1 MIQVRAV
8 ETPRFRYL
16 ARMTERDWQFWIDR
30 GGTFTDVVAR
40 RPDGALET
48 AKLLSDNRRHYA
60 DAAAEGIRRV
70 LERWQVNG
78 GEDCPIAAVKMG
90 TTVATNALLERRG
103 TPTALLVTA
112 GFEDALAIGYQNRP
126 DIFALE
132 IVKPSP
138 IYATVAGLPERM
150 SAGGDVLK
158 ALDED
163 ACRETLGKLADDG
176 IRSVAICLLHGFRYP
191 DHENR
196 VAELARDAGFAQVSV
211 SHEVEALIRFVSRAE
226 TALADA
232 YLTPVLKRYI
242 DGLQK
247 ALADVREPRRL
258 LFMQSGGG
266 LAEAGRFRGKDSI
279 LSGPAGGV
287 VGMVE
292 AARAAGLER
301 LVGFDMGG
309 TSTDVSAW
317 AGEYERSNDSE
328 IAGVKLRAPMM
339 RIHTIAAG
347 GGSVLHY
354 ADERYQVGPDSAGAD
369 PGPCCYRQGGP
380 LAVTDANLLLGRI
393 PVEEFPAVFGP
404 GGDEPL
410 DVETVRERFAAL
422 AKEIGQERGDEPRPE
437 DVAAGFLTVAVE
449 SMANAIR
456 KITIE
461 RGEDVRDFTLCCF
474 GGAGG
479 QHACRIADTL
489 GMKRIWLHPF
499 AGVLSAYGM
508 GLADVRVERQASV
521 EQPLAEAGEE
531 IEATVKRLVAEC
543 EQELERQQVADES
556 PKLHVS
562 LGLRVPGSDTTLD
575 VDYGE
580 AADMVAAFDA
590 AYEARFGAER
600 GGGRLIV
607 ALARA
612 ALTAREHR
620 QAETQAPQGE
630 PAGPV
635 RRARLWN
642 GDGWDEVPVYRRDDL
657 SAATT
662 IEGPAIV
669 AEDHGTTVVDAGWRA
684 ALNEHGHLLLTPTTE
699 RPQAD
704 ASGAGTEAS
713 PDPVRL
719 EVFNRLFMNIA
730 EQMGTVL
737 RSTALSVNIRERL
750 DFSCALFDGEG
761 QLVSNAPHMPV
772 HLGSMGESVRAV
784 IEARGDTLEEGDAV
798 MLNSPYAGGTHLPD
812 ITVVSPWFG
821 GADRPRFFVAS
832 RAHHADV
839 GGITPGSMP
848 ARSRHIDEEG
858 VLLEDVTLVRGGR
871 LDEAEVR
878 KLFETAPHPARNVD
892 QNLAD
897 LKAQLAA
904 NRQGMRQLEKA
915 VDRYGL
921 DTVLAYLR
929 FVRENATV
937 SVRRL
942 LDRLKDGRFEYELD
956 SGETIRVAV
965 TIDRDRREA
974 TVDFTGTSPQAD
986 SNFNAPE
993 AVTRAAVLYV
1003 FRSLIAEEIPMNEG
1017 CLVPLTIRIPK
1028 DSLLSPSW
1036 PAAVVAGNVETSQ
1049 CVTDTLFGALNALA
1063 ASQGTM
1069 NNLSFGNA
1077 RFQYYETIAGGA
1089 GAGPDFDGADAV
1101 QTHMTNSRLTDTEVL
1116 ESTYPVLVERF
1127 AIRRGSG
1134 GNGRSHGGDG
1144 IVREIRFEEAAE
1156 VTILSNHRRIA
1167 PFGLAGGDAGSP
1179 GRNTVNQLDGS
1190 EKTLPATATVSLEA
1204 GDSIRIETPGGG
1216 GFGKAGKQ

>member
-1 MIQVRAV
+1 MS
-8 ETPRFRYL
+8 
-16 ARMTERDWQFWIDR
+16 ERDWQFWIDR
-30 GGTFTDVVAR
+30 GGTFTDIVAR

-48 AKLLSDNRRHYA
+48 AKLLSDNPRQYA
-60 DAAAEGIRRV
+60 DAAAEGIRRI
-70 LERWQVNG
+70 LARWRDAG
-78 GEDCPIAAVKMG
+78 GDECPLAAIKMG

-103 TPTALLVTA
+103 TPTGLLVTA
-112 GFEDALAIGYQNRP
+112 GFEDALEIGYQNRP

-132 IVKPSP
+132 IVKPAP
-138 IYATVAGLPERM
+138 LYAAVAGVRERVG
-150 SAGGDVLK
+150 ADGDVLLE
-158 ALDED
+158 LDED
-163 ACRETLGKLADDG
+163 QCRETLAHFRERGLRA
-176 IRSVAICLLHGFRYP
+176 IAICLLHGYRYP
-191 DHENR
+191 RHER
-196 VAELARDAGFAQVSV
+196 RAAELARAAGFAQVSV

-226 TALADA
+226 TTLADA
-232 YLTPVLKRYI
+232 YLTPVLRHYI
-242 DGLQK
+242 DGLER
-247 ALADVREPRRL
+247 ALARVQAPRRL

-266 LAEAGRFRGKDSI
+266 LAEASRFRGKDSV

-292 AARAAGLER
+292 SARAAGLER

-328 IAGVKLRAPMM
+328 IAGIRLRAPMM
-339 RIHTIAAG
+339 KIHTIAAG

-354 ADERYQVGPDSAGAD
+354 ADGRYQVGPDSAGAD

-393 PVEEFPAVFGP
+393 PVDEFPAVFGP
-404 GGDEPL
+404 DGDEPL
-410 DVETVRERFAAL
+410 DVDSVRARFELL
-422 AKEIGQERGDEPRPE
+422 AGDIGADAGNTPRPE

-449 SMANAIR
+449 AMANAIR

-489 GMKRIWLHPF
+489 GMQKIWLHPL

-508 GLADVRVERQASV
+508 GLADVRVERQASI
-521 EQPLAEAGEE
+521 ERPLDEAGDD
-531 IEATVKRLVAEC
+531 IAATLERLVAAC
-543 EQELERQQVADES
+543 ERELARQQVGDEE
-556 PKLHVS
+556 PARQLT
-562 LGLRVPGSDTTLD
+562 LGLRVAGSDTTLD
-575 VDYGE
+575 VDYGDP
-580 AADMVAAFDA
+580 ADMVAAFDA
-590 AYEARFGAER
+590 AYEARYGAAR
-600 GGGRLIV
+600 GDSELIV
-607 ALARA
+607 SLARA

-620 QAETQAPQGE
+620 QAGTAAAAGRAAAP
-630 PAGPV
+630 A
-635 RRARLWN
+635 RRSRLWN

-657 SAATT
+657 TAATR

-669 AEDHGTTVVDAGWRA
+669 AEDHGTTVVERGWRA
-684 ALNEHGHLLLTPTTE
+684 ALNAHGHLLLEPSAA
-699 RPQAD
+699 RP
-704 ASGAGTEAS
+704 SAGVSTAAEAGV

-761 QLVSNAPHMPV
+761 RLVSNAPHMPV

-784 IEARGDTLEEGDAV
+784 IAARGDELAEGDAV

-821 GADRPRFFVAS
+821 GAAQPRFFVAS

-848 ARSRHIDEEG
+848 AGSRHIDEEG
-858 VLLEDVTLVRGGR
+858 VLLDDVTLVRRGR
-871 LDEAEVR
+871 LLEAEVR
-878 KLFETAPHPARNVD
+878 ELFAAAPHPARNVD
-892 QNLAD
+892 QNIAD

-921 DTVLAYLR
+921 DTVLAYLG

-942 LDRLKDGRFEYELD
+942 LDRLKNGEFEYELD
-956 SGETIRVAV
+956 SGESIRVAV
-965 TIDRDRREA
+965 TIDRDERSA
-974 TVDFTGTSPQAD
+974 TVDFAGTSAQAD

-1028 DSLLSPSW
+1028 GSLLSPAW

-1049 CVTDTLFGALNALA
+1049 CVTDALFGALGALA

-1069 NNLSFGNA
+1069 NNLSFGNE

-1089 GAGPDFDGADAV
+1089 GAGPGFDGADAV

-1116 ESTYPVLVERF
+1116 ENSYPVRVERF
-1127 AIRRGSG
+1127 AVRRGSG
-1134 GNGRSHGGDG
+1134 GNGRHRGGDG
-1144 IVREIRFEEAAE
+1144 IVREIRFGEEVE
-1156 VTILSNHRRIA
+1156 VTILSNHRRVA
-1167 PFGLAGGDAGSP
+1167 PFGLAGGADAAT
-1179 GRNTVNQLDGS
+1179 GRNRLRYADGR
-1190 EKTLPATATVSLEA
+1190 EEELPSTATVSLEA
-1204 GDSIRIETPGGG
+1204 ADAIQIETPGGG
-1216 GFGKAGKQ
+1216 GYGRDA

>member
-1 MIQVRAV
+1 MS
-8 ETPRFRYL
+8 
-16 ARMTERDWQFWIDR
+16 ERDWQFWIDR
-30 GGTFTDVVAR
+30 GGTFTDIVAR
-40 RPDGALET
+40 RPDGQLDT
-48 AKLLSDNRRHYA
+48 AKLLSDNPRHYD

-70 LERWQVNG
+70 LASWQETG
-78 GEDCPIAAVKMG
+78 GDALPIAAVKMG

-103 TPTALLVTA
+103 TPTGLLVTA

-132 IVKPSP
+132 IVKPEP
-138 IYATVAGLPERM
+138 LYAAVAGVRERLT
-150 SAGGDVLK
+150 ADGAVLVE
-158 ALDED
+158 LDED
-163 ACRETLGKLADDG
+163 ACRETLATFRNSG
-176 IRSVAICLLHGFRYP
+176 IRAVAVCLLHGYRYP
-191 DHENR
+191 DHEAR
-196 VAELARDAGFAQVSV
+196 VARLCRDAGFEQVSV

-232 YLTPVLKRYI
+232 YLTPVLRRYI
-242 DGLQK
+242 DGLQE
-247 ALADVREPRRL
+247 ALADVREPGRL

-266 LAEAGRFRGKDSI
+266 LAEAARFRGKDSI

-309 TSTDVSAW
+309 TSTDVSSFS
-317 AGEYERSNDSE
+317 GEYERSNDSE

-339 RIHTIAAG
+339 KIHTIAAG

-354 ADERYQVGPDSAGAD
+354 ADERFKVGPDSAGAD

-380 LAVTDANLLLGRI
+380 LAVTDANVLLGRI
-393 PVEEFPAVFGP
+393 PVDEFPAVFGP

-410 DVETVRERFAAL
+410 DVDAVRERFAGL
-422 AKEIGQERGDEPRPE
+422 AAEVSADRGTDARPE
-437 DVAAGFLTVAVE
+437 DVAAGFLTVAIE

-479 QHACRIADTL
+479 QHACRIADVL
-489 GMKRIWLHPF
+489 GMKKIWLHPL

-508 GLADVRVERQASV
+508 GLADVRVERQASI
-521 EQPLAEAGEE
+521 EQPLADAHDE
-531 IEATVKRLVAEC
+531 IEATVQRLVAEC
-543 EQELERQQVADES
+543 RDELERQQVDDDE
-556 PKLHVS
+556 PRLDIS
-562 LGLRVPGSDTTLD
+562 LGLRVPGSDTTLE
-575 VDYGE
+575 VGYGE
-580 AADMVAAFDA
+580 AADMIAAFDF

-600 GGGRLIV
+600 GSGDLIV
-607 ALARA
+607 SLARA

-620 QAETQAPQGE
+620 QAETRA
-630 PAGPV
+630 PAGEAAMPA
-635 RRARLWN
+635 RTTRLWN
-642 GDGWDEVPVYRRDDL
+642 GDGWDEVPVFRREAL
-657 SAATT
+657 TAATT

-684 ALNEHGHLLLTPTTE
+684 TLNEHGHLLMGPSAK
-699 RPQAD
+699 RPQDEQPA
-704 ASGAGTEAS
+704 AGAEDS

-761 QLVSNAPHMPV
+761 RLVSNAPHMPV

-784 IEARGDTLEEGDAV
+784 IAARGDDLHEGDAI

-812 ITVVSPWFG
+812 ITVVNPWFG

-848 ARSRHIDEEG
+848 AASRHIDEEG
-858 VLLEDVTLVRGGR
+858 VLLENVTLVERGR
-871 LDEAEVR
+871 LRDSEVR
-878 KLFETAPHPARNVD
+878 ELFANAPCPARNID
-892 QNLAD
+892 QNLGD

-915 VDRYGL
+915 VQRYGL
-921 DTVLAYLR
+921 DTVLAYLV

-942 LDRLKDGRFEYELD
+942 LDRLHDGSFEYELD
-956 SGETIRVAV
+956 SGEKIRVAV
-965 TIDRDRREA
+965 TIDREKREA
-974 TVDFTGTSPQAD
+974 IVDFGGTSPQAD

-1017 CLVPLTIRIPK
+1017 CLVPLTIRIPQG
-1028 DSLLSPSW
+1028 SLLSPSW

-1049 CVTDTLFGALNALA
+1049 CVTDTLFGALGALA

-1069 NNLSFGNA
+1069 NNLSFGND

-1089 GAGPDFDGADAV
+1089 GAGPDFDGASAV

-1116 ESTYPVLVERF
+1116 ESTHPVRVERF

-1134 GNGRSHGGDG
+1134 GAGRHRGGDG
-1144 IVREIRFEEAAE
+1144 IVREIRFGEAVE
-1156 VTILSNHRRIA
+1156 VTILSNHRRVA
-1167 PFGLAGGDAGSP
+1167 PFGLDGGKSGAT
-1179 GRNTVNQLDGS
+1179 GRNTVLRATGGKDP
-1190 EKTLPATATVSLEA
+1190 LTATSTVRLDRDDA
-1204 GDSIRIETPGGG
+1204 IRIETPGGG
-1216 GFGKAGKQ
+1216 GFGSGSRSASIAE